1 VTRPR
6 GYLGR
11 ADCFFL
17 PSGHTILPGLTEADH
32 RRLGV
37 AVSKETVAFWAVLI
51 GAGIAA
57 IASVIATLLTAK
69 LAERRERRARLF
81 DTRRTTYAEALHAAS
96 VAKYALTE
104 PVIGDPGMDTQ
115 RVGQFMAELELLGS
129 PEVYRAYGEL
139 MAPLGEAMARVMQGR
154 ASLPKKPTQADFEAA
169 FGSEEIRQL
178 VAAIGPA
185 EVKLHDLMRKDLGEK
200 GMGEVYLW

>member
-6 GYLGR
+6 GSLGR

-57 IASVIATLLTAK
+57 IGSVIATLLTAK

-139 MAPLGEAMARVMQGR
+139 MAPLGDGQGDASSGFVAEEADAGRLRGCLRLGGDTAARRCDRPRRG
-154 ASLPKKPTQADFEAA
+154 KAA
-169 FGSEEIRQL
+169 
-178 VAAIGPA
+178 
-185 EVKLHDLMRKDLGEK
+185 
-200 GMGEVYLW
+200 